1 MSNTIELLEAI
12 GSDASL
18 RHATPEALLQTM
30 ASLDCSAMLLEAIER
45 GDGDALK
52 PELGHRDGQLV
63 STVNQIVPDEDDEDD
78 DRDDKDDDDEEAAPR
93 ERR

>member
-18 RHATPEALLQTM
+18 RRATPEALLQAM
-30 ASLDCSAMLLEAIER
+30 ASLDCSSMLLEAIER

-63 STVNQIVPDEDDEDD
+63 STVNQIVPDEDDDD
-78 DRDDKDDDDEEAAPR
+78 DRDDKDDEEAAPR